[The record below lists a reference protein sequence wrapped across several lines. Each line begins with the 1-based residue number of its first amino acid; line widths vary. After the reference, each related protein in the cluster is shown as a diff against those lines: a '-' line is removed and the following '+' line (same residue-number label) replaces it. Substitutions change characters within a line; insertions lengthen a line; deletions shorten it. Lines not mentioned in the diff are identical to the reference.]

1 MATEQK
7 TQCWCEGLG
16 EELSRMASKLGPSEE
31 VQGHFRAARIEFL
44 KGLRSLIDEKIERAN
59 RAQTASKG
67 ASITVE

>member
-1 MATEQK
+1 VKAWAKSYREWRASWDRLK
-7 TQCWCEGLG
+7 R
-16 EELSRMASKLGPSEE
+16 SRG
-31 VQGHFRAARIEFL
+31 AARIEFL